1 MILSKIP
8 QKIKAVIRRLFKK
21 REDRAV
27 EPVPIET
34 KAPLINPLDFSS
46 FPAAIE
52 FALSAAG
59 ISADS
64 AGIGIALPR
73 GLTGVEK
80 LMDYICPRFKRVT
93 VYTDDP
99 AAEDIA
105 DGIYGRFGLPIMLYG
120 SKDFAR
126 CRQTLTADIGVGALR
141 FGRDL
146 CIVGTDESGE
156 LVRG

>member
-1 MILSKIP
+1 MIFSKIP
-8 QKIKAVIRRLFKK
+8 QKIKDVIRRVFKTK
-21 REDRAV
+21 SGAAAA
-27 EPVPIET
+27 PIS
-34 KAPLINPLDFSS
+34 KQDKKPLIKPLDTDS

-52 FALSAAG
+52 FALSAAE

-64 AGIGIALPR
+64 AGIGIALPS
-73 GLTGVEK
+73 GPTGAES
-80 LMDYICPRFKRVT
+80 LMDYICPRFRRVA

-99 AAEDIA
+99 AVEDMV
-105 DGIYGRFGLPIMLYG
+105 DSIYIRFGLPIMLYRFG
-120 SKDFAR
+120 DFAR

-141 FGRDL
+141 LGRDL

>member
-1 MILSKIP
+1 MIFSKIS
-8 QKIKAVIRRLFKK
+8 QKIKAVIRRLFRT
-21 REDRAV
+21 REDRAA

-34 KAPLINPLDFSS
+34 KTPPIKPLDPHS

-52 FALSAAG
+52 FTLSAAE

-64 AGIGIALPR
+64 AGIGIALPS
-73 GLTGVEK
+73 GSTDAES
-80 LMDYICPRFKRVT
+80 LMDYICPRFRRVA

-105 DGIYGRFGLPIMLYG
+105 DRIYSRFGLPIMLYG

-126 CRQTLTADIGVGALR
+126 CRQTLTADIGAGMLR
-141 FGRDL
+141 LGRDL
-146 CIVGTDESGE
+146 CIIGTDESGE